1 MAPDQFNINRTS
13 LGVSKTWKG
22 KNYAKPFRKSYLESG
37 QSQLIPSVKCLA
49 VVKLHRCNP

>member
-13 LGVSKTWKG
+13 LGASKTWKG
-22 KNYAKPFRKSYLESG
+22 KNYAKPFGKSYLESG
-37 QSQLIPSVKCLA
+37 QSQLIPSVKCLT